1 MWSKSTIEPKKW
13 RISTKCKHRTTTN
26 DQENH
31 CELKLASRKEW
42 SSFRSVLQC
51 EHLTWCE
58 CCFRDFGFSVC
69 VCAVLFWVLPKTHVS
84 MFGDGVVGVVV
95 VSRDC
100 EREKSRKRVLPM
112 CRAVSTHHEKYEWHF
127 LSATFYSPFKSHT
140 HNISFQQFSHTHNAN
155 YAVKQTNWKL
165 QCFMHDEN
173 GRCVCVCCGNNV
185 NRTTGHKL
193 LRNFPLS
200 QPYSS
205 A

>member
-69 VCAVLFWVLPKTHVS
+69 VRYCSEFCLRLMSRCSVTASLASLSWAGIVNERKAGKGCCQCVAQYPRTTKNTNGIFLVPRFIRLLNRIPITFHFSNFLTHIMPIMPWNKQIENCNVS
-84 MFGDGVVGVVV
+84 CTKKMVD
-95 VSRDC
+95 
-100 EREKSRKRVLPM
+100 
-112 CRAVSTHHEKYEWHF
+112 
-127 LSATFYSPFKSHT
+127 
-140 HNISFQQFSHTHNAN
+140 
-155 YAVKQTNWKL
+155 
-165 QCFMHDEN
+165 
-173 GRCVCVCCGNNV
+173 VCVCCGNNV